1 MESADQKKS
10 LLLRKTDKRL
20 QDEGTVVKQ
29 VSGGAWSKSV
39 SGTIKITSFYDIQWS
54 LEMMLMALSQWHPQA
69 QSNIYFPK
77 TGEEDDGLKNISL
90 FVVTR

>member
-39 SGTIKITSFYDIQWS
+39 SGTIKITSFYDIQ
-54 LEMMLMALSQWHPQA
+54 
-69 QSNIYFPK
+69 
-77 TGEEDDGLKNISL
+77 
-90 FVVTR
+90 